1 MMRMFFFRCFSKRPE
16 CANLRKQLLTKYHSN
31 CHCSMCLCTFPK
43 ELLDMAHLKPR
54 RTITCNIER
63 KNINNVEFMCKLCH
77 AVYDRGF
84 IGINTTG
91 RIEISPQISNAV
103 LSNLKVASA
112 LGQPYSKYNENNA
125 AFLKWHYFN
134 IFLSSSK

>member
-1 MMRMFFFRCFSKRPE
+1 
-16 CANLRKQLLTKYHSN
+16 
-31 CHCSMCLCTFPK
+31 
-43 ELLDMAHLKPR
+43 
-54 RTITCNIER
+54 
-63 KNINNVEFMCKLCH
+63 MCKLCH